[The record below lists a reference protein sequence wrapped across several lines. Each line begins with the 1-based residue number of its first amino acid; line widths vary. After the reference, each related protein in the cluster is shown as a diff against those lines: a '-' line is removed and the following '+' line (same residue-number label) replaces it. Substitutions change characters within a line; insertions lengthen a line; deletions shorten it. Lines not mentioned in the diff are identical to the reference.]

1 MSTPTQTQKARPLKI
16 ILVGGSGVGK
26 TSLINAFF
34 DQPYENETQPTVAPA
49 YCGATVTLPN
59 QTKVDLQI
67 WDTAGQERFQSITA
81 NYYHGSHAIAI
92 VYDITSRQSFE
103 NVRKWISEVDRLAT
117 PQVCKLLVGNK
128 ADLADKREV
137 SKQEGQSLADGLGIP
152 FMETSAKT
160 AYNVKDMFMSM
171 CIAIQNRQ
179 GVGRAGFSGAS
190 GRDGSVQGRKI
201 AGIPVNG
208 NGGNNGLCSC

>member
-1 MSTPTQTQKARPLKI
+1 MASSVRRMLKV
-16 ILVGGSGVGK
+16 LLLGDAGVGK
-26 TSLINAFF
+26 TSLLNQFVNREFTA
-34 DQPYENETQPTVAPA
+34 QYK
-49 YCGATVTLPN
+49 ATIGSDFSSK
-59 QTKVDLQI
+59 QVDVDGKLITLQI

-103 NVRKWISEVDRLAT
+103 NVRKWISEVDRLAN

-128 ADLADKREV
+128 ADLQDKREV
-137 SKQEGQSLADGLGIP
+137 SKEDGQSLADGLGIP

-171 CIAIQNRQ
+171 CLAIQNRQ
-179 GVGRAGFSGAS
+179 GRSGFNGNAGNN
-190 GRDGSVQGRKI
+190 GSVQGRKI

-208 NGGNNGLCSC
+208 NGGNNGLCGC

>member
-1 MSTPTQTQKARPLKI
+1 MSGDFDLLYKVLI
-16 ILVGGSGVGK
+16 IGDSSVGK
-26 TSLINAFF
+26 SCLLLQFS
-34 DQPYENETQPTVAPA
+34 DQTFSDNYVSTI
-49 YCGATVTLPN
+49 G
-59 QTKVDLQI
+59 VDFKIRTIDVNGRQIKLQI

-103 NVRKWISEVDRLAT
+103 NVRKWITEVDRLAN

-128 ADLADKREV
+128 ADLQDKREV
-137 SKQEGQSLADGLGIP
+137 SKEDGQSLADGLGIP

-171 CIAIQNRQ
+171 CLAIQNRQ
-179 GVGRAGFSGAS
+179 GRSGFNGNAGNN
-190 GRDGSVQGRKI
+190 GSVQGRKI

-208 NGGNNGLCSC
+208 NGGNNGLCGC

>member
-1 MSTPTQTQKARPLKI
+1 MSGDFDLLYKVLI
-16 ILVGGSGVGK
+16 IGDSSVGK
-26 TSLINAFF
+26 SCLLLQFS
-34 DQPYENETQPTVAPA
+34 DQTFSDNYVSTI
-49 YCGATVTLPN
+49 G
-59 QTKVDLQI
+59 VDFKIRTIDVNGRQIKLQI

-179 GVGRAGFSGAS
+179 GAGRAGFNGAS

-208 NGGNNGLCSC
+208 NGGNNGLCGC

>member
-1 MSTPTQTQKARPLKI
+1 MSGDFDLLYKVLI
-16 ILVGGSGVGK
+16 IGDSSVGK
-26 TSLINAFF
+26 SCLLLQFS
-34 DQPYENETQPTVAPA
+34 DQTFSDNYVSTI
-49 YCGATVTLPN
+49 G
-59 QTKVDLQI
+59 VDFKIRTIDVNGRQIKLQI

>member
-1 MSTPTQTQKARPLKI
+1 MSGDFDLLYKVLI
-16 ILVGGSGVGK
+16 IGDSSVGK
-26 TSLINAFF
+26 SCLLLQFS
-34 DQPYENETQPTVAPA
+34 DQTFSDNYVSTI
-49 YCGATVTLPN
+49 G
-59 QTKVDLQI
+59 VDFKIRTIDVNGRQIKLQI

-103 NVRKWISEVDRLAT
+103 NVRKWISEVDRLAN

-128 ADLADKREV
+128 ADLQDKREV
-137 SKQEGQSLADGLGIP
+137 SKEDGQSLADGLGIP

-171 CIAIQNRQ
+171 CLAIQNRQ
-179 GVGRAGFSGAS
+179 GRSGFNGNAGNN
-190 GRDGSVQGRKI
+190 GSVQGRKI

-208 NGGNNGLCSC
+208 NGGNNGLCGC